1 MAEPP
6 TPEFAP
12 TNDLP
17 TTTPPQRLGED
28 VPTPES
34 DSSHL
39 KAWGDFQLLQHMGHG
54 GFGEVYRAWD
64 PVLEREVALKLLL
77 PRGLDPEQEFASI
90 VAEARAM
97 ARIRHPNIVSVYG
110 VDRRDGRVGFWS
122 DFVRGHTLTVV
133 IAMQGPMDDKTTSQI
148 GVSLCDALAAV
159 HNAGLLHRDIKAS
172 NAMRDDSGRILLMDF
187 GLSQNLLAAAAVSG
201 TPGYQAPEVLAGHP
215 ASVQSDIYAMGILL
229 RFLAT
234 GGHSAAP
241 GTERGQGSSTRL
253 LLPASLEQIIQKAT
267 DRDPKLRYASAVQ
280 MREELRSLEKLQ
292 AETKTPAN
300 HGSLIRRKWLWV
312 VTLVLVLLAA
322 GVTFAPRLLR
332 RAQNGAPGQ
341 GSPAYQD
348 YLSAEDALLRYDKP
362 GNTDKAIGLYLSV
375 LQRSPNHALAE
386 AGLARAY
393 WRKYFDTSENKWADV
408 ATQAGDKAIEMN
420 PNLAAVQMTVGMIH
434 ADQGKFDVGLQELQ
448 LALQLDPRSADV
460 HAALGEAYR
469 QQGRILDA
477 KNELQTAIDL
487 APDNWRWP
495 YLLGALQID
504 SGDFKSAEQNLNLAL
519 ARTADN
525 TRVLYNLGI
534 VYQKEERLPEAQAV
548 LEKAIDLDPN
558 VDSMQALGL
567 TLLLQGNNQQ
577 AINVYRRAAGLK
589 TAGYEAWGN
598 LAAAYQRSGQYPKET
613 REAYQMAVALALA
626 QIKNTPENPYL
637 VSVLGQ
643 YYANLQDA
651 NDALKCLRK
660 SVVLAP
666 HDPDVLERVAE
677 SYEVLGE
684 REEALNFISQ
694 ALKLGFSI
702 RYVKSVPTLKA
713 LREDP
718 SAPEVIR
725 EPRNS
730 NQPHGDQR

>member
-1 MAEPP
+1 MTELP
-6 TPEFAP
+6 TPEFTP
-12 TNDLP
+12 TSDLP

-28 VPTPES
+28 VAIPES

-39 KAWGDFQLLQHMGHG
+39 KAWGDFQLLQRMGHG

-122 DFVRGHTLTVV
+122 EFVRGHTLTAV
-133 IAMQGPMDDKTTSQI
+133 IAMQGPVDEKTTAQI

-172 NAMRDDSGRILLMDF
+172 NAMRDERGRFLLMDF
-187 GLSQNLLAAAAVSG
+187 GLSQNLLGTAAVSG
-201 TPGYQAPEVLAGHP
+201 TTGYLAPEVLAGHP

-229 RFLAT
+229 RFLAI
-234 GGHSAAP
+234 GRHSAAP
-241 GTERGQGSSTRL
+241 GTEPRLASSTTP
-253 LLPASLEQIIQKAT
+253 LLPAGLEQIIQKAT

-280 MREELRSLEKLQ
+280 MREELRSLEMPQ
-292 AETKTPAN
+292 AEAKPPATY
-300 HGSLIRRKWLWV
+300 GSLIRRKALWV
-312 VTLVLVLLAA
+312 VALVLVLLAA
-322 GVTFAPRLLR
+322 GLTFAPRLPR
-332 RAQNGAPGQ
+332 HAQNGAPRQ

-362 GNTDKAIGLYLSV
+362 GNTDKAIALYQSD
-375 LQRSPNHALAE
+375 LQRSPNDALAE

-393 WRKYFDTSENKWADV
+393 WRKYFDTSENKWADA
-408 ATQAGDKAIEMN
+408 ATQASAKAIEMN

-434 ADQGKFDVGLQELQ
+434 VDQGKFDVGLQELQ
-448 LALQLDPRSADV
+448 QAVQLDPRSADV

-469 QQGRILDA
+469 QQGRVSDA

-504 SGDFKSAEQNLNLAL
+504 SGDFKSAEQNLNAAL

-558 VDSMQALGL
+558 VDSMQALGRSF
-567 TLLLQGNNQQ
+567 LLQEEYQQ
-577 AINVYRRAAGLK
+577 AINVYRRAVGLQG
-589 TAGYEAWGN
+589 AGYDAWGN
-598 LAAAYQRSGQYPKET
+598 LAAAYGRSGQYPRET
-613 REAYQMAVALALA
+613 TEAYRRAVALALV
-626 QIKNTPENPYL
+626 QIKNTPEDPYL

-643 YYANLQDA
+643 YYANLHDE
-651 NDALKCLRK
+651 NDALKYLRK
-660 SVVLAP
+660 SFALAP
-666 HDPDVLERVAE
+666 HDPDVLERVGE
-677 SYEVLGE
+677 SYEVLGK
-684 REEALNFISQ
+684 RQEALNLIGQ
-694 ALKLGFSI
+694 ALKLGFSPG
-702 RYVKSVPTLKA
+702 YAKSVPTLKA

-718 SAPEVIR
+718 NAPEAIR
-725 EPRNS
+725 EPPTA
-730 NQPHGDQR
+730 NQQHGDK